1 MTSRHSSLRSG
12 NEGEERLSHQLFYS
26 AEDGGYSAD
35 VPDLKSCSAFGDTPE
50 QALHE
55 VLAVKLAWLAAAKK
69 HKKPAPEPRY
79 RPAIYAAA
87 G

>member
-1 MTSRHSSLRSG
+1 MKPKSDYHI
-12 NEGEERLSHQLFYS
+12 NVFYS
-26 AEDGGYSAD
+26 AEDEGYIAD
-35 VPDLKSCSAFGDTPE
+35 VPDLKSCSAFGETPE

-55 VLAVKLAWLAAAKK
+55 VLAAKKAWLNAARK
-69 HKKPAPEPRY
+69 HGKSLPKPRF